1 MWRPQ
6 ALFDEGVEVFDGD
19 IAQHG
24 LGAEIVHGQKRHA
37 DQRGQRI
44 RPAEMLGAEIAVQLV
59 GRDKPYRRALVPERG
74 SHAGKQK
81 RLAQP
86 RRPQQQKVLLVRFR
100 EPVCIAAQKVAVP
113 QGGFALRARGECHGV
128 EFGKRAK
135 RHAGIFPVRMLHGLA
150 HAAHPPP
157 VGG

>member
-1 MWRPQ
+1 MVILRSMGSVPRSST
-6 ALFDEGVEVFDGD
+6 ARNGTR
-19 IAQHG
+19 IS
-24 LGAEIVHGQKRHA
+24 A
-37 DQRGQRI
+37 DS
-44 RPAEMLGAEIAVQLV
+44 ASAVQLV